1 MESDRQN
8 RIAADRL
15 VWLSRALLFA
25 FVGVMLIHLARPIRA
40 GQEEKGGAQIRLG
53 ARLFKEDR
61 FASGKGDL
69 IMSCAHCH
77 QSGEEPE
84 RVRAFTDSF
93 TRSWVPWRSGD
104 PRREGVRNAPTL
116 FDVTAMP
123 RLHFDGEFA
132 SLEALVRGTL
142 AGRNYGWLPGEED
155 EARRQVYQT
164 LINDAGGAD
173 ATTVAYAKQF
183 KEAFGVELERLSP
196 EQVMELIG
204 KAITAYMRTLK
215 SAQDSPYDRFIQAN
229 GLDARPAQGES
240 AAAYGARILRRVDE
254 LESRSALKLPK
265 EFSTEAL
272 DGLKLF
278 LRTEGGARVGNCVAC
293 HVPPLFTDAS
303 FHNLGITQSEYDQVH
318 GEGRFVAL
326 RIPTA
331 ADAHRPLRNCRETPV
346 ENRPERV
353 DLGYWN
359 FVKLDDAT
367 LRRQGESDERFLQR
381 MIATFKTPTLRNLAY
396 SRPYMHNGAYPSVE
410 SAIGELLRLGRLAR
424 EGHVREADDGLAK
437 IQLSESDIRPLV
449 VFLSALNEDL
459 KEKLTT
465 AAR

>member
-15 VWLSRALLFA
+15 VWLSRAVLLAFA
-25 FVGVMLIHLARPIRA
+25 CVALVHLARPIRA
-40 GQEEKGGAQIRLG
+40 GQEEQGGAQIRLG

-164 LINDAGGAD
+164 LINDVGG

-183 KEAFGVELERLSP
+183 KEAFGVELERLGP

-240 AAAYGARILRRVDE
+240 ATAYGARILRRVDE
-254 LESRSALKLPK
+254 LESRGALKLSK
-265 EFSTEAL
+265 EFDAEAL

-326 RIPTA
+326 RIPAA
-331 ADAHRPLRNCRETPV
+331 ADAHRPLRDCRETPV

-367 LRRQGESDERFLQR
+367 LRRQGESDERFLRR

-396 SRPYMHNGAYPSVE
+396 SRPYMHNGAYPSLE
-410 SAIGELLRLGRLAR
+410 SAISELSRLARMAR

-449 VFLSALNEDL
+449 VFLTALNEDL
-459 KEKLTT
+459 KEKLMT